1 MRNKLKEEMKMIKMF
16 SDYKTM
22 VSEPTKEFKQLYR
35 KEIILLNVI
44 VFAAF
49 IGGNYVITNRKS
61 IKEKIKTKFNKS
73 KKRLSR

>member
-1 MRNKLKEEMKMIKMF
+1 MIKMF

-35 KEIILLNVI
+35 KEIILLNV
-44 VFAAF
+44 VVYAAF
-49 IGGNYVITNRKS
+49 IGGSYVITNRKS

-73 KKRLSR
+73 KKD

>member
-1 MRNKLKEEMKMIKMF
+1 MIKMF

-22 VSEPTKEFKQLYR
+22 VSEPKKEFKQLYR

-61 IKEKIKTKFNKS
+61 IKEKIKTKFNKF
-73 KKRLSR
+73 KKD

>member
-22 VSEPTKEFKQLYR
+22 VSEPKKEFKQLYR

-61 IKEKIKTKFNKS
+61 IKEKIKSKFNRG
-73 KKRLSR
+73 KRD

>member
-1 MRNKLKEEMKMIKMF
+1 MRKKLKEEMKMIKMF

-35 KEIILLNVI
+35 KEIILLNV
-44 VFAAF
+44 VVYAAF

-73 KKRLSR
+73 KKD

>member
-1 MRNKLKEEMKMIKMF
+1 MIKMF

-35 KEIILLNVI
+35 KEIILLKV
-44 VFAAF
+44 VVYAAF

-73 KKRLSR
+73 KKD

>member
-1 MRNKLKEEMKMIKMF
+1 MIKMF

>member
-1 MRNKLKEEMKMIKMF
+1 MIKMF

-22 VSEPTKEFKQLYR
+22 VSEPKKEFKQLYR
-35 KEIILLNVI
+35 NEIILLNVI

-61 IKEKIKTKFNKS
+61 IKEKIKTKFNKF
-73 KKRLSR
+73 KKD

>member
-22 VSEPTKEFKQLYR
+22 VSEPKKEFKQLYR
-35 KEIILLNVI
+35 NEIILLNVI

-61 IKEKIKTKFNKS
+61 IKEKIKTKFNKF
-73 KKRLSR
+73 KKD